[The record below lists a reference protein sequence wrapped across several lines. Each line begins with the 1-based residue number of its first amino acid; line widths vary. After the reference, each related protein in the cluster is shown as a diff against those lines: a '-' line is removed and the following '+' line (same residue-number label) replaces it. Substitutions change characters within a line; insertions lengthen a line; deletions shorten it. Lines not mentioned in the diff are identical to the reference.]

1 MLNKSEIA
9 SYEKDGFLFPKR
21 VLNGTDTTACRSKLE
36 EYFSRFG
43 EEARGS
49 GPMTKRAHIV
59 LRWAGERM
67 RHPAIV
73 DAVEGVIGPDLL
85 CWSSAIFTKEA
96 NSRRF
101 VSWH

>member
-21 VLNGTDTTACRSKLE
+21 VLIGTDTTACRSKLE